1 MLLLLLSKGPVTLCN
16 FLSNL
21 SRNTVARQV
30 AGELHSVTWVVWQFF
45 FVARSVARS
54 ITSQRIQQQLATPLH
69 SVSSSNLSRNFTA
82 VLTRAHAHT
91 SCFSFR
97 GALRDKL
104 LRKLHSVTVP
114 QHQTSATC
122 NATFSTIAR
131 QVAEKIAQCNRA
143 LSLHILMQIHNNI
156 SLYFL
161 ENISNILPCTHSA

>member
-1 MLLLLLSKGPVTLCN
+1 MQFSQQLVSQYRCETSCWRIAQCNMGCLAIFFCCAKRCTKYNFATDSAATGNTIAQCIIQQLVSQFYGSFNKGACAH
-16 FLSNL
+16 FLFFVPRSI
-21 SRNTVARQV
+21 ARQ
-30 AGELHSVTWVVWQFF
+30 
-45 FVARSVARS
+45 
-54 ITSQRIQQQLATPLH
+54 
-69 SVSSSNLSRNFTA
+69 
-82 VLTRAHAHT
+82 
-91 SCFSFR
+91 
-97 GALRDKL
+97 L

-122 NATFSTIAR
+122 NAAFSTIAR